1 VQQSP
6 GQQPQPSGQQPPRSP
21 GQQPQIQQ
29 TLGQQP
35 PPQVQQLQQKT
46 LTPTEAQKRIQ
57 DLNQNRTAMQ
67 GINRNPLPS
76 GQVTVYADGRHTIAA
91 SGGRHIDVRPNGTVE
106 KVALRD
112 GRTATFR
119 PDGKISA
126 VNTGGMQIYHRLHG
140 ERYIVTERPDKSVLV
155 STGLQRGYL
164 QRPIVV
170 HDRPYVQRTYV
181 VNNVTYTRIY
191 RTYNYR
197 GVAYYQYV
205 PVYYYR
211 PVFYGWVYNPWPAP
225 VYYRWAWYNDPW
237 YGYYSPYFVPYSAY
251 PTASLW
257 LTDFL
262 LAENLKLAY
271 QAQAQANALAVPPAA
286 GGNSYAMQ
294 LTPEVKQAIAEEVR
308 QQLAAE
314 RQAAT
319 ALNPQPLAPSST
331 EVPSALD
338 PRKRVFVVS
347 SSLDKKTADGQE
359 CSLTPG
365 DIITRLTD
373 TPDANQHIIVSVLHS
388 KQADCP
394 AGAQIMVAVQDL
406 QEMQNHFREQI
417 DAGLKTLAENQGKGG
432 LPAAPDTRTQPG
444 EVPPPEPDAS
454 IATLLQ
460 HQQQQADRTE
470 QEMQ

>member
-1 VQQSP
+1 
-6 GQQPQPSGQQPPRSP
+6 
-21 GQQPQIQQ
+21 
-29 TLGQQP
+29 
-35 PPQVQQLQQKT
+35 
-46 LTPTEAQKRIQ
+46 
-57 DLNQNRTAMQ
+57 
-67 GINRNPLPS
+67 
-76 GQVTVYADGRHTIAA
+76 
-91 SGGRHIDVRPNGTVE
+91 
-106 KVALRD
+106 
-112 GRTATFR
+112 
-119 PDGKISA
+119 
-126 VNTGGMQIYHRLHG
+126 
-140 ERYIVTERPDKSVLV
+140 
-155 STGLQRGYL
+155 
-164 QRPIVV
+164 
-170 HDRPYVQRTYV
+170 
-181 VNNVTYTRIY
+181 
-191 RTYNYR
+191 
-197 GVAYYQYV
+197 
-205 PVYYYR
+205 
-211 PVFYGWVYNPWPAP
+211 
-225 VYYRWAWYNDPW
+225 
-237 YGYYSPYFVPYSAY
+237 
-251 PTASLW
+251 

-271 QAQAQANALAVPPAA
+271 QAQAQANTLAVPPTA

-319 ALNPQPLAPSST
+319 APNPQPLAPSST

-373 TPDANQHIIVSVLHS
+373 TPDANQNITVSVLHS

-444 EVPPPEPDAS
+444 EVPPPEPDAN
-454 IATLLQ
+454 IATMLQ
-460 HQQQQADRTE
+460 HQQHQADQTE
-470 QEMQ
+470 KEVQQWG

>member
-1 VQQSP
+1 
-6 GQQPQPSGQQPPRSP
+6 
-21 GQQPQIQQ
+21 
-29 TLGQQP
+29 
-35 PPQVQQLQQKT
+35 
-46 LTPTEAQKRIQ
+46 
-57 DLNQNRTAMQ
+57 MQ
-67 GINRNPLPS
+67 GINRRPLPS
-76 GQVTVYADGRHTIAA
+76 GQVTIHPDGKHTIAA

-119 PDGKISA
+119 PDGKISSVYA
-126 VNTGGMQIYHRLHG
+126 GGTQIHHRLHG
-140 ERYIVTERPDKSVLV
+140 ERYIVTERSDKSMLV
-155 STGLQRGYL
+155 STGLHRGYL

-170 HDRPYVQRTYV
+170 HNRPYVQRTYV
-181 VNNVTYTRIY
+181 VNNVTYTRVY
-191 RTYNYR
+191 RTYSYR

-205 PVYYYR
+205 PVAYYR
-211 PVFYGWVYNPWPAP
+211 PVFYGWVYSPWPAP
-225 VYYRWAWYNDPW
+225 IHYRWAWHSDPW
-237 YGYYSPYFVPYSAY
+237 YGYYSSYFVPYAVY

-257 LTDFL
+257 LTDYL

-271 QAQAQANALAVPPAA
+271 QAQAQANILAVPPTA
-286 GGNSYAMQ
+286 GGNTYAPQ

-314 RQAAT
+314 QQAA
-319 ALNPQPLAPSST
+319 AAPNPQPLASSST

-347 SSLDKKTADGQE
+347 SYLDKRTTDGQE

-373 TPDANQHIIVSVLHS
+373 TPDANQNIIVSVLSS

-394 AGAQIMVAVQDL
+394 SGAQILVTVQDL

-417 DAGLKTLAENQGKGG
+417 DAGLKTLAMNQGKGG

-444 EVPPPEPDAS
+444 EVPPPEPDAN
-454 IATLLQ
+454 IATILQ

-470 QEMQ
+470 QEVQQWG